1 MEKIY
6 DIRKNIKESI
16 VVLLSAMHQLDIP
29 LEKEESGKSR
39 EFILKEAGNPD
50 IHRTNV
56 SLHLWIR
63 DKSHYSDNLI

>member
-1 MEKIY
+1 VEKIY

-29 LEKEESGKSR
+29 LEKEESEKSR

-56 SLHLWIR
+56 SLHL
-63 DKSHYSDNLI
+63 